1 MRFSESQPRARGHLV
16 LQVNDKIVLQ
26 DWELIETFD
35 RSSGAGGQNVNKVAS
50 KVTLRFFAQQS
61 PHLTNA
67 VKLRLRKLVGS
78 KWTIEGSIVIQCDD
92 TRSQLRNREI
102 ARQRLVQLI
111 RAALVVQKS
120 RRKTSPTKGSIERRL
135 KAKKV
140 RSNVKAMRSK
150 LDDND

>member
-1 MRFSESQPRARGHLV
+1 MV
-16 LQVNDKIVLQ
+16 LQVNDKIALQ

-35 RSSGAGGQNVNKVAS
+35 RSSGAGGQNVNKVAT

-61 PHLTNA
+61 PHLTDA

-78 KWTIEGSIVIQCDD
+78 KWTIEGAIVIQCDD

-102 ARQRLVQLI
+102 AKQRLVQLI
-111 RAALVVQKS
+111 KAALVIQKN
-120 RRKTSPTKGSIERRL
+120 RRATRPTKGSVERRL

-140 RSNVKAMRSK
+140 RSDIKALRGKFDES
-150 LDDND
+150 D

>member
-1 MRFSESQPRARGHLV
+1 MSFSESQPRARGHLV

-111 RAALVVQKS
+111 RAALVVQKT

>member
-1 MRFSESQPRARGHLV
+1 MV

-35 RSSGAGGQNVNKVAS
+35 RSSGAGGQNVNKVAT
-50 KVTLRFFAQQS
+50 KVTLRFFAQRS
-61 PHLTNA
+61 PHLTDA

-78 KWTIEGSIVIQCDD
+78 KWTIEGAIVIQCDD

-102 ARQRLVQLI
+102 ARQRLVHLI
-111 RAALVVQKS
+111 RAALVVQKT